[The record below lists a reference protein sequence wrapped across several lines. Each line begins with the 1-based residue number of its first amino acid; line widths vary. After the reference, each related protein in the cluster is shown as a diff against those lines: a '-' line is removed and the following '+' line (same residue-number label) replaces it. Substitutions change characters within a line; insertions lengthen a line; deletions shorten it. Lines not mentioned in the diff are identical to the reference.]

1 MGVYIN
7 IGFIAMKYPV
17 TIERDGNGYSVSFPD
32 IPEALTCGDTY
43 EEALAE
49 AEDALVTA
57 FEFYFEDERS
67 VPLPSKVTSES
78 VSVPLSV
85 WSKVLLLNAMLEEH
99 VSQSE
104 LAKRIGKKKQE
115 MQRIINLGH
124 NTKID
129 TLVSAL
135 EALGKKINFSVV

>member
-1 MGVYIN
+1 MN
-7 IGFIAMKYPV
+7 YPV
-17 TIERDGNGYSVSFPD
+17 TIEKDGNGYSVSFPD

-49 AEDALVTA
+49 AEAALITA

-67 VPLPSKVTSES
+67 VPLPSNVTGEF

-85 WSKVLLLNAMLEEH
+85 WSKVLLLNTMLEEH

-135 EALGKKINFSVV
+135 EALGKKISFSVV